1 MDVDPNQHLKDMTSQ
16 DRVECRLFHRLLKSK
31 DGKQFM
37 DSIKRDINWDGAGPS
52 STITEETHSNRKT
65 ITPAQNRDEWI
76 GQRQIIAGILM
87 KAQMG
92 GRLIDTEN
100 E

>member
-1 MDVDPNQHLKDMTSQ
+1 MDVDPNQHLRDLTQQ
-16 DRVECRLFHRLLKSK
+16 DRIECRLFNRLLKSK
-31 DGKQFM
+31 DGKLFM
-37 DSIKRDINWDGAGPS
+37 ESLKRDLNWDGAGPGS
-52 STITEETHSNRKT
+52 ESHEVTQNNRKT

-76 GQRQIIAGILM
+76 GQRQVIAGIML

-92 GRLIDTEN
+92 ERLIDTEN